1 MSVLATMRRTLMRR
15 VVVRV
20 TRIFY
25 RAFYGMDIGEGVRIS
40 LGARLDKT
48 NPKGIHIGDYTA
60 VTKGA
65 IVLAHDFVNREWRD
79 TYIGKNCFLGYNC
92 IVMPGITI
100 GDNCIVAANSLV
112 GRNVLAN
119 SVVMGNPA
127 KVVEQGIVT
136 GEWGIRLDKGNASP
150 IEH

>member
-1 MSVLATMRRTLMRR
+1 MALIATIRRTLMRK
-15 VVVRV
+15 VVIRV
-20 TRIFY
+20 THFIY
-25 RAFYGMDIGEGVRIS
+25 SKLYGMDIGTGVRIS
-40 LGARLDKT
+40 RGARLDKT

-65 IVLAHDFVNREWRD
+65 IVLSHDFVNREWKD
-79 TYIGKNCFLGYNC
+79 TRIGKNCFLGYNC

-112 GRNVLAN
+112 GRDVLPN

-136 GEWGIRLDKGNASP
+136 GEWGIRLDKGNATP

>member
-1 MSVLATMRRTLMRR
+1 MSLLATVRRGLMRK
-15 VVVRV
+15 VVVPVNRL
-20 TRIFY
+20 FY
-25 RAFYGMDIGEGVRIS
+25 RAFYGMDIGQGVRIS
-40 LGARLDKT
+40 RGARLDKT
-48 NPKGIHIGDYTA
+48 NPKGIHIGDYSA

-65 IVLAHDFVNREWRD
+65 IVLSHDFVNREWRD

-92 IVMPGITI
+92 IIMPGITI

-112 GRNVLAN
+112 GRNVLPN

-136 GEWGIRLDKGNASP
+136 GEWGIRLDKGNADP
-150 IEH
+150 IAH

>member
-1 MSVLATMRRTLMRR
+1 MPLLASLRRALMRR

-20 TRIFY
+20 NHFIHARI
-25 RAFYGMDIGEGVRIS
+25 YGMDIGPGVRIS
-40 LGARLDKT
+40 RGARLDKT
-48 NPKGIHIGDYTA
+48 NPKGVHIGAYTA

-65 IVLAHDFVNREWRD
+65 IVLSHDFVNREWKD
-79 TYIGKNCFLGYNC
+79 TRIGKNCFLGYNC

-112 GRNVLAN
+112 GRDVQP
-119 SVVMGNPA
+119 SCVVMGNPA
-127 KVVEQGIVT
+127 KVVEQGIKT
-136 GEWGIRLDKGNASP
+136 GEWGIRLDKGNAAP

>member
-1 MSVLATMRRTLMRR
+1 MPLLATIRRALMRR

-20 TRIFY
+20 NHFIYARL
-25 RAFYGMDIGEGVRIS
+25 YGMEIGRGVRIS
-40 LGARLDKT
+40 RGARLDKT
-48 NPKGIHIGDYTA
+48 NPRGIHIGDYTA

-65 IVLAHDFVNREWRD
+65 IVLSHDFVNREWKD
-79 TYIGKNCFLGYNC
+79 TRIGKNCFLGYNC

-112 GRNVLAN
+112 GRDVQPNC
-119 SVVMGNPA
+119 VVMGNPA

-136 GEWGIRLDKGNASP
+136 GEWGIRLDKGNPSP